1 MRSVSPAMRRYTI
14 GLTLLMTA
22 YVLILLGVNVYFDN
36 SSPTGAIAYVA
47 AALPAFPIIGV
58 FLIIGRLIVDLKNDE
73 YVRMLMVRQTLIAT
87 GFSLS
92 IATVW
97 GFLESFDLAPHVDA
111 YWAAVLWF
119 AGLGVG
125 GCLNAVI
132 ERGGRVS

>member
-36 SSPTGAIAYVA
+36 NSPTGAIAYVA

-132 ERGGRVS
+132 ERGGRES